1 MQFTR
6 SCIRC
11 RGEYPR
17 GEYDDW
23 DNPVCRECLQIEDDN
38 DLKRSVKMGYQNKK
52 PTIEDCVFNLL
63 QEADLT
69 QREIADC
76 TDFIY
81 TSLGPT
87 LARLIRKGKIEFYE
101 TGKLNAAGGPER
113 KYRKATGEGSQE
125 HADFIARDVEI
136 PSQGTVSEWQKMEVT
151 ISALSWIWVLFDHE
165 KVNLNFINGI

>member
-1 MQFTR
+1 
-6 SCIRC
+6 
-11 RGEYPR
+11 
-17 GEYDDW
+17 
-23 DNPVCRECLQIEDDN
+23 
-38 DLKRSVKMGYQNKK
+38 MGYQNKK

-125 HADFIARDVEI
+125 HADFVARDVEI
-136 PSQGTVSEWQKMEVT
+136 PSQWTVHKWRDMQVT
-151 ISALSWIWVLFDHE
+151 MDALFWSWALFDRS
-165 KVNLNFINGI
+165 KINAKFGCEVIPC

>member
-1 MQFTR
+1 M
-6 SCIRC
+6 S
-11 RGEYPR
+11 
-17 GEYDDW
+17 
-23 DNPVCRECLQIEDDN
+23 
-38 DLKRSVKMGYQNKK
+38 YQNKK
-52 PTIEDCVFNLL
+52 PTIEDRVFNLL

-125 HADFIARDVEI
+125 HADFIARGVEI
-136 PSQGTVSEWQKMEVT
+136 PSQVTVKKWCSMQVSETALFWAW
-151 ISALSWIWVLFDHE
+151 ALSDRSKINAIFNHE
-165 KVNLNFINGI
+165 VMPC